1 MKLGT
6 PFLTDITGNKV
17 MESHKPNSKAVD
29 IAPIFMVARGRNGPA
44 LTAIGLKLTLSNEL

>member
-29 IAPIFMVARGRNGPA
+29 IAPRFMVAGAIMA
-44 LTAIGLKLTLSNEL
+44 LP